1 MKEKSKIYAESWNV
15 AWRKC
20 SDGNSILND
29 KKTPFTIIKNSVR
42 YWAADPF
49 LFEHNGDI
57 YIFAELY
64 DYFKRRGVIGFYKL
78 NGIKRGKWIPVI
90 SEDYHMSYPYIFEKD
105 GQVYIMPESNASNS
119 LYLYRA
125 VNFPYEWDKAIAIRE
140 NVKLADT
147 TLFDFNN
154 TEYALS
160 FDVTFP
166 RKPNLML
173 LDMKEKNNDKTLD
186 LENVELRRPAGKV
199 LPDNIRPAQNCTDDY
214 GKGIIFYLYSLK
226 DDEYSEEEIQ
236 RVFPEDLSYSQEI
249 YLDGMHTYNRLDKYE
264 VIDVKTRRF
273 NLLNLASRIIGKL

>member
-20 SDGNSILND
+20 SNGNSILND

-49 LFEHNGDI
+49 LFEHNGEM

-64 DYFKRRGVIGFYKL
+64 DYFKRRGVIGFYQL
-78 NGIKRGKWIPVI
+78 NGKKGKWISVI

-105 GQVYIMPESNASNS
+105 GQVYILPESNASNK

-125 VNFPYEWDKAIAIRE
+125 VDFPYKWEKSTVIRE
-140 NVKLADT
+140 NMKLADT
-147 TLFDFNN
+147 TLFDCNGKK
-154 TEYALS
+154 YALA
-160 FDVTFP
+160 FDVVSP
-166 RKPNLML
+166 KSPILML
-173 LDMKEKNNDKTLD
+173 LDIEEKSNDRALH
-186 LENVELRRPAGKV
+186 LGSVELRRPAGKMISN
-199 LPDNIRPAQNCTDDY
+199 NIRPAQNCTDDY

-236 RVFPEDLSYSQEI
+236 RVFPEDLSYSQDI
-249 YLDGMHTYNRLDKYE
+249 YLDGMHTYNRLDNYE

-273 NLLNLASRIIGKL
+273 NLLNLVSRIIGKI

>member
-20 SDGNSILND
+20 SDKNSILND
-29 KKTPFTIIKNSVR
+29 KKSPFTFIKNSIR

-78 NGIKRGKWIPVI
+78 NGKKRGKWISVI
-90 SEDYHMSYPYIFEKD
+90 SEDYHLSYPYIFKKD
-105 GQVYIMPESNASNS
+105 GQIYIMPESNASNS

-125 VNFPYEWDKAIAIRE
+125 VNFPYEWEKAIAIRE

-154 TEYALS
+154 KEYALS

-166 RKPNLML
+166 KKPNLML
-173 LDMKEKNNDKTLD
+173 LDMKEKNNDKILD

-199 LPDNIRPAQNCTDDY
+199 LPDNIRPAQNCTSDY
-214 GKGIIFYLYSLK
+214 GKGIIFYHYSLK

>member
-78 NGIKRGKWIPVI
+78 NGKKRGKWIPVI

-105 GQVYIMPESNASNS
+105 GQVYIMPESNASNT

-125 VNFPYEWDKAIAIRE
+125 INFPYKWEKFTVIRQDM
-140 NVKLADT
+140 KLADT
-147 TLFDFNN
+147 TLFGCNEKIF
-154 TEYALS
+154 ALT
-160 FDVTFP
+160 FDVASP
-166 RKPNLML
+166 KNPGLML
-173 LDMKEKNNDKTLD
+173 LDIEEKTNDKTLC
-186 LENVELRRPAGKV
+186 LESVELRRPAGKV
-199 LPDNIRPAQNCTDDY
+199 LPNNIRPAQNCTDDY

-226 DDEYSEEEIQ
+226 DDEYSEKEIQ
-236 RVFPEDLSYSQEI
+236 RVFPEDLSYSQDI
-249 YLDGMHTYNRLDKYE
+249 YLDGMHTYNRLDNYE

-273 NLLNLASRIIGKL
+273 NLLNLVSRIIGKI